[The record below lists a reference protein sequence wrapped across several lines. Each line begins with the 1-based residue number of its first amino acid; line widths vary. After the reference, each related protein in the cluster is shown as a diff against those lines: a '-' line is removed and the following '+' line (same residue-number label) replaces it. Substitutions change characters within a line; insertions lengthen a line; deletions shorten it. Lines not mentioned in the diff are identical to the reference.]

1 MLGLK
6 IAEDDPVLN
15 NIFNDELSLGKCIF
29 LPAKNHM
36 TPFSVIGFV
45 EKIHCGSQSLQS
57 CAVEQPHSGTF
68 VKLTVHSALFSALG
82 PLLLFNVS

>member
-57 CAVEQPHSGTF
+57 CAVEQPTTF
-68 VKLTVHSALFSALG
+68 GDFCEIDSSLSSLFCFRA
-82 PLLLFNVS
+82 VVAV